1 MDGIEDYFSSMISA
15 AESKDKDL
23 ERVIR
28 ERYINDGSIP
38 DQPNVELWRLLLLNK
53 VKQKGEDVVIEEL
66 SGLLKDKELH
76 PSRMVQHWIDIKNYQ
91 LILPRRNGTKRVL
104 FDYLDIPQTSP
115 YKGLIARKKL
125 CAIRSTRYNNYLI
138 NQLVRAIIDL
148 DIQDGVFE
156 SLYS

>member
-1 MDGIEDYFSSMISA
+1 M
-15 AESKDKDL
+15 
-23 ERVIR
+23 
-28 ERYINDGSIP
+28 
-38 DQPNVELWRLLLLNK
+38 LNK

-156 SLYS
+156 SLYSQIPDALDIIGITSDEMIESIQYELLNNAIHLQEVKRISKYEE